1 MIKPFTRHFF
11 DLPLP
16 ILVLVRRDR
25 RKVTCRTF
33 RELPADVEHANPI
46 TRQEAERLL
55 YEHADVGPGAMFR
68 RRPIPARF
76 LSSRLDARIFEEL
89 GGVCLDLDGRL
100 GKGEW
105 SDRGNWLFPLDHAGI
120 PQIPFNHFA
129 VTRETKARTPRLL
142 AMAGRNC
149 SLEIYVPFASCD
161 FDSSSFSVALH
172 RDFGLIGNL
181 DPGTEVTYADVLGG
195 AQKPFADIALSTDA
209 MELSPDAYGT
219 VTAQL
224 VDGSGKA
231 IRDAEAEL
239 YFEATGGYLPQQ
251 RAMTSKG
258 KTQFRICAL
267 GLAAGERFRVKVG
280 FRHFS
285 SVAEVKVQVV

>member
-46 TRQEAERLL
+46 MRVEAERLL
-55 YEHADVGPGAMFR
+55 MEHADAWPSTMFR
-68 RRPIPARF
+68 RRPIPGLLLAPT
-76 LSSRLDARIFEEL
+76 LDGRIFEEL
-89 GGVCLDLDGRL
+89 GGVCLDLDGML

-105 SDRGNWLFPLDHAGI
+105 SDRANWLFPLDHAGT
-120 PQIPFNHFA
+120 PQVPFNRF
-129 VTRETKARTPRLL
+129 VMTRETKARTPRLL
-142 AMAGRNC
+142 GTAGRNC
-149 SLEIYVPFASCD
+149 ALQIYVPFANCD

-172 RDFGLIGNL
+172 RDFGLVGNL
-181 DPGTEVTYADVLGG
+181 DPGIEVTYADVLQG
-195 AQKPFADIALSTDA
+195 AQKPFAEIALSTDTLDLA
-209 MELSPDAYGT
+209 PDAYGT

-224 VDGSGKA
+224 VDGSGRSIK
-231 IRDAEAEL
+231 DAEAEI
-239 YFEATGGYLPQQ
+239 YIEATGGYLPQQ
-251 RAMTSKG
+251 RATTSKG
-258 KTQFRICAL
+258 KTQFRIGAL
-267 GLAAGERFRVKVG
+267 GLDVGESFRVKVG

-285 SVAEVKVQVV
+285 GVAEVKVRVV

>member
-1 MIKPFTRHFF
+1 MIKPFNRHFF
-11 DLPLP
+11 DLTLP

-55 YEHADVGPGAMFR
+55 REHADAGPGAMFR
-68 RRPIPARF
+68 RRPIPGRF
-76 LSSRLDARIFEEL
+76 LSSTLDARVFEEL
-89 GGVCLDLDGRL
+89 GGVCLDLDGML

-105 SDRGNWLFPLDHAGI
+105 SDRSNWVFPLDHAGT
-120 PQIPFNHFA
+120 PQVPFNRF
-129 VTRETKARTPRLL
+129 VMTRDTKARTPRLL
-142 AMAGRNC
+142 ATAGKNC
-149 SLEIYVPFASCD
+149 ALQIYVPFASCD

-172 RDFGLIGNL
+172 RDFGLVGNL
-181 DPGTEVTYADVLGG
+181 DPGAEVTYADVLGG

-209 MELSPDAYGT
+209 IDLAPDAYGT

-239 YFEATGGYLPQQ
+239 FIEATGGYLPQQ

-258 KTQFRICAL
+258 KTQFRIGAL
-267 GLAAGERFRVKVG
+267 GLAAGESFRVKVG

>member
-46 TRQEAERLL
+46 TRQDAERLL
-55 YEHADVGPGAMFR
+55 TEHADVGLGAMFR
-68 RRPIPARF
+68 RRPIPGRF
-76 LSSRLDARIFEEL
+76 LSSTLDARIFEEL
-89 GGVCLDLDGRL
+89 GGVCLDLDGML

-105 SDRGNWLFPLDHAGI
+105 SDRSNWVFPLDHAGT
-120 PQIPFNHFA
+120 PQVPFNRF
-129 VTRETKARTPRLL
+129 VMTRDTKARTPRLL
-142 AMAGRNC
+142 ATAGKNC
-149 SLEIYVPFASCD
+149 ALQIYVPFASCD

-172 RDFGLIGNL
+172 RDFGLVGNL
-181 DPGTEVTYADVLGG
+181 DPGAEVTYADVLGG

-209 MELSPDAYGT
+209 IDLAPNAYGT

-239 YFEATGGYLPQQ
+239 FIEATGGYLPQQ

-258 KTQFRICAL
+258 KTQFRIGAL
-267 GLAAGERFRVKVG
+267 GLAAGESFRVKIG

>member
-33 RELPADVEHANPI
+33 RELPANLEHANPI
-46 TRQEAERLL
+46 TRQEAELL
-55 YEHADVGPGAMFR
+55 LRAHADASPSAIFR
-68 RRPIPARF
+68 RRPIPGQL
-76 LSSRLDARIFEEL
+76 LSSTLDARIFEEL
-89 GGVCLDLDGRL
+89 GGVCLDLDGML

-105 SDRGNWLFPLDHAGI
+105 SDRSNWVFPLDHAGT
-120 PQIPFNHFA
+120 PQVPFNRF
-129 VTRETKARTPRLL
+129 VMTRDTKARTPRLL
-142 AMAGRNC
+142 ATAGKNC
-149 SLEIYVPFASCD
+149 ALQIYVPFASCD

-172 RDFGLIGNL
+172 PDFGLVGNL
-181 DPGTEVTYADVLGG
+181 DPGAEVTYAEVLGG

-209 MELSPDAYGT
+209 IDLAPDAYGT
-219 VTAQL
+219 VTVQL
-224 VDGSGKA
+224 VDGAGKA

-239 YFEATGGYLPQQ
+239 FIEATGGYLPQQ
-251 RAMTSKG
+251 RAITSKG
-258 KTQFRICAL
+258 KTQFRIGAL
-267 GLAAGERFRVKVG
+267 GLAAGESFRVKVG

>member
-1 MIKPFTRHFF
+1 MIKPFNRHFF

-55 YEHADVGPGAMFR
+55 NEHADVGPGAMFR
-68 RRPIPARF
+68 RRPIPGLF

-89 GGVCLDLDGRL
+89 GGVCLDLDGML

-105 SDRGNWLFPLDHAGI
+105 SDRSNWVFPLDHAGT
-120 PQIPFNHFA
+120 PQVPFNRFLM
-129 VTRETKARTPRLL
+129 TRETKARTPRLL
-142 AMAGRNC
+142 ATAGKNC
-149 SLEIYVPFASCD
+149 ALQIYVPFASCD

-172 RDFGLIGNL
+172 RDFGLVGNL
-181 DPGTEVTYADVLGG
+181 DLGAEVTYADVLGG
-195 AQKPFADIALSTDA
+195 TQKPFADIALSTDA
-209 MELSPDAYGT
+209 IELSPDAYGT

-231 IRDAEAEL
+231 IKDAEAEL

-258 KTQFRICAL
+258 KTQFRIGAL
-267 GLAAGERFRVKVG
+267 GLAAGESFRVKIG

>member
-1 MIKPFTRHFF
+1 M
-11 DLPLP
+11 
-16 ILVLVRRDR
+16 
-25 RKVTCRTF
+25 
-33 RELPADVEHANPI
+33 
-46 TRQEAERLL
+46 
-55 YEHADVGPGAMFR
+55 
-68 RRPIPARF
+68 
-76 LSSRLDARIFEEL
+76 
-89 GGVCLDLDGRL
+89 L

-105 SDRGNWLFPLDHAGI
+105 SDRSNWVFPLDHAGT
-120 PQIPFNHFA
+120 PQVPFNRF
-129 VTRETKARTPRLL
+129 VMTRDTKARTPRLL
-142 AMAGRNC
+142 ATAGRNC
-149 SLEIYVPFASCD
+149 ALQIYVPFASCD

-172 RDFGLIGNL
+172 RDFGLVGNL
-181 DPGTEVTYADVLGG
+181 DPGVEVTYADVLGG

-209 MELSPDAYGT
+209 IDLAPDAYGT

-258 KTQFRICAL
+258 KTQFRIGAL
-267 GLAAGERFRVKVG
+267 GLAAGESFRVKVG

-285 SVAEVKVQVV
+285 SVVEVKVQVV

>member
-1 MIKPFTRHFF
+1 
-11 DLPLP
+11 
-16 ILVLVRRDR
+16 
-25 RKVTCRTF
+25 
-33 RELPADVEHANPI
+33 
-46 TRQEAERLL
+46 
-55 YEHADVGPGAMFR
+55 MFR
-68 RRPIPARF
+68 RRPIPGLF
-76 LSSRLDARIFEEL
+76 LSSRLDAQIFEEL

-120 PQIPFNHFA
+120 PQMPFNHFA

-181 DPGTEVTYADVLGG
+181 DPGTEVTYADVLAG

-209 MELSPDAYGT
+209 IELSPDSYGT
-219 VTAQL
+219 ITAQL

-231 IRDAEAEL
+231 IKDAEAEL

-258 KTQFRICAL
+258 KTQFRIGAL
-267 GLAAGERFRVKVG
+267 GLAAGESFRVKIG